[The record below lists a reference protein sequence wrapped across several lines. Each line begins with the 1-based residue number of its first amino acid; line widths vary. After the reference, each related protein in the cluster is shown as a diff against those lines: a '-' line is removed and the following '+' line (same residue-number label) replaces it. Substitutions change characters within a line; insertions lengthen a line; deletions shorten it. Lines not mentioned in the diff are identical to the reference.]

1 MRVAAPAFPATPLR
15 PLTEPHVRPSNHHPM
30 PNHRKSEKRC
40 SRRKFVKWGLAGLA
54 GAVVAERGYDYLS
67 ESKAKAKIVIV
78 GGGAAGITL
87 AAYLADWL
95 RYDDITIIEP
105 NEKHHYQPGYTLI
118 AGGVFTPEEIVKP
131 TTALIPKQVKWLQS
145 SVAELNPDNN
155 YVVTANNEKI
165 AYDFLVLVPGCQMD
179 FNLVQGI
186 SRATLGEGNAH
197 CIYDFNGAKAC
208 WEALKKLPDLKE
220 GRLLFTNTYTKLKCG
235 GAPKKIC
242 LMAEDYLRDRNLRD
256 NFKFDYFANQNEL
269 MKPKIFGDRLTAI
282 FKERKIAI
290 NYRHRL
296 AAVDTSAKQAVFDV
310 LPEPSPLPVAPE
322 AKVGKVTVDYDFL
335 HFVPPMSAP
344 DFVKNSDLTD
354 KSAPGGWI
362 KVDKETLVHATH
374 KNIISFGDAAGLPT
388 SKTGAAIRMQAPI
401 AAANLIALMEQ
412 REPTGKYNGYSAC
425 PIITEYGK
433 ILMCE
438 FGYDEKLMPTIPWL
452 NPGIERGMWWTLKVH
467 GLKPMYYQGMLKGLL

>member
-1 MRVAAPAFPATPLR
+1 MSD
-15 PLTEPHVRPSNHHPM
+15 HN
-30 PNHRKSEKRC
+30 KSARRF
-40 SRRKFVKWGLAGLA
+40 SRRKLLKWGLAGLA
-54 GAVVAERGYDYLS
+54 GAVVAERGYDHFS

-78 GGGAAGITL
+78 GGGAAGITM

-105 NEKHHYQPGYTLI
+105 NEQHHYQPGYTLI

-131 TTALIPKQVKWLQS
+131 TLELIPKQVKWIRS
-145 SVAELNPDNN
+145 SVTELHPDKNQ
-155 YVVTANNEKI
+155 VLTDKNERI

-179 FNLVQGI
+179 FNLVQGV

-208 WEALKKLPDLKE
+208 WSALSKLPDLKE

-242 LMAEDYLRDRNLRD
+242 LMAEDFLRDKQLRSR
-256 NFKFDYFANQNEL
+256 FHFDYFANQNEL
-269 MKPKIFGDRLTAI
+269 MKPKVFGDRLAAI
-282 FKERKIAI
+282 FKERDIAI
-290 NYRHRL
+290 HYRHRL
-296 AAVDTSAKQAVFDV
+296 VAVDTSARKAVFAV
-310 LPEPSPLPVAPE
+310 LPEPSAKPVPATAGLE
-322 AKVGKVTVDYDFL
+322 QLTVDYDFL

-344 DFVKNSDLTD
+344 DFVKQSSLTD
-354 KSAPGGWI
+354 PSAPGDWI
-362 KVDKETLVHATH
+362 KVDKETMVHTSY
-374 KNIISFGDAAGLPT
+374 KNIIAFGDAAGLPT

-412 REPTGKYNGYSAC
+412 REPTGRYNGYSAC

-433 ILMCE
+433 VLMCE
-438 FGYDEKLMPTIPWL
+438 FGYDEKLMPIIPWL
-452 NPGIERGMWWTLKVH
+452 DPAVERGMWWTLKVH
-467 GLKPMYYQGMLKGLL
+467 GLKPMYYQGMLKGLI

>member
-1 MRVAAPAFPATPLR
+1 
-15 PLTEPHVRPSNHHPM
+15 
-30 PNHRKSEKRC
+30 
-40 SRRKFVKWGLAGLA
+40 
-54 GAVVAERGYDYLS
+54 
-67 ESKAKAKIVIV
+67 
-78 GGGAAGITL
+78 
-87 AAYLADWL
+87 
-95 RYDDITIIEP
+95 
-105 NEKHHYQPGYTLI
+105 
-118 AGGVFTPEEIVKP
+118 
-131 TTALIPKQVKWLQS
+131 
-145 SVAELNPDNN
+145 
-155 YVVTANNEKI
+155 
-165 AYDFLVLVPGCQMD
+165 
-179 FNLVQGI
+179 
-186 SRATLGEGNAH
+186 
-197 CIYDFNGAKAC
+197 
-208 WEALKKLPDLKE
+208 
-220 GRLLFTNTYTKLKCG
+220 
-235 GAPKKIC
+235 
-242 LMAEDYLRDRNLRD
+242 MAEDYLRDRNLRD